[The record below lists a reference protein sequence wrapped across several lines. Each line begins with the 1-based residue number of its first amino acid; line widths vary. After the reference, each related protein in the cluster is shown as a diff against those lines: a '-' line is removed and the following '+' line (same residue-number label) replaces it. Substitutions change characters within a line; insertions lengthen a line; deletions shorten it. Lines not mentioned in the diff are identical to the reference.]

1 MADNFNDFFDEN
13 THWVE
18 GNANPPSGSLEPPQP
33 PKSRKEMRKR
43 REKRKQ
49 RHTMVIIA
57 VIVVIALIVCG
68 GYFGVK
74 KLKSIRDSQSQTTAV
89 IADYPGP
96 GDGDVQFTVE
106 EGQGADVIAKNLFEQ
121 KIIKSAAAFTSV
133 VMANDAKLYPGTFS
147 LKKHM
152 AASDVLTIL
161 SDSSNASGFLDV
173 KSGERVTDVLDAA
186 ASLSGIDRSEF
197 DTIVN
202 GGGSGILPAE
212 AGGSFE
218 GWFEPGSYN
227 VQSMTSA
234 SDILKAMVDKRI
246 AKLDE
251 LGVPSGSDRERVM
264 IIASIAEAEVN
275 KSDYYAKVTR
285 VIENR
290 LDQGMTLGMDSTVAY
305 GNNVKSAEVTTAM
318 TQDASN
324 PYNTYQIAGLPPTP
338 ISNPGDNAI
347 SAALNPE
354 PGDWLYFC
362 TVNLDTGET
371 KFAATA
377 DEHNQNVAELRQWQA
392 ANGQ

>member
-106 EGQGADVIAKNLFEQ
+106 EGQGADVIAENLFKQ

-152 AASDVLTIL
+152 AASDVLAIL

-290 LDQGMTLGMDSTVAY
+290 LDQGMALGMDSTVEIGRAH
-305 GNNVKSAEVTTAM
+305 V
-318 TQDASN
+318 
-324 PYNTYQIAGLPPTP
+324 
-338 ISNPGDNAI
+338 
-347 SAALNPE
+347 
-354 PGDWLYFC
+354 
-362 TVNLDTGET
+362 
-371 KFAATA
+371 
-377 DEHNQNVAELRQWQA
+377 
-392 ANGQ
+392 

>member
-106 EGQGADVIAKNLFEQ
+106 EGQGADVIAKNLFKQ

-147 LKKHM
+147 L
-152 AASDVLTIL
+152 
-161 SDSSNASGFLDV
+161 
-173 KSGERVTDVLDAA
+173 
-186 ASLSGIDRSEF
+186 
-197 DTIVN
+197 
-202 GGGSGILPAE
+202 
-212 AGGSFE
+212 
-218 GWFEPGSYN
+218 
-227 VQSMTSA
+227 
-234 SDILKAMVDKRI
+234 
-246 AKLDE
+246 
-251 LGVPSGSDRERVM
+251 
-264 IIASIAEAEVN
+264 
-275 KSDYYAKVTR
+275 
-285 VIENR
+285 
-290 LDQGMTLGMDSTVAY
+290 
-305 GNNVKSAEVTTAM
+305 
-318 TQDASN
+318 
-324 PYNTYQIAGLPPTP
+324 
-338 ISNPGDNAI
+338 
-347 SAALNPE
+347 
-354 PGDWLYFC
+354 
-362 TVNLDTGET
+362 
-371 KFAATA
+371 
-377 DEHNQNVAELRQWQA
+377 
-392 ANGQ
+392 